1 MTEVPLRRVLA
12 ASVRGPTHR
21 RDGLPNQDA
30 MGWWGPDGRG
40 RVVAAVADGHGSP
53 KSFRSQVGAQLAV
66 AVGVS
71 VGRML
76 VTPGT
81 EKLGPRP
88 SDFAAMAADI
98 VGRWTAAVDS
108 HLETVPFRDAELA
121 GVEEHE
127 GRPAREAVT
136 LDPVLAYGATLLLTV
151 VLEPVAIFLQLGDGD
166 MLAVAPSGHTTR
178 PMPVDS
184 RLFGNETTSLCM
196 REAEHQFRCC
206 TRSLANG
213 EVALLLLATDG
224 LGNAYPDEAALAQVG
239 ADLLERISEDGS
251 DTVSGELEPY
261 LTEAANHSGDD
272 TTLVVVWLGAPNRG
286 AGAHRLHR
294 WEPVTWPPPNP

>member
-53 KSFRSQVGAQLAV
+53 KSFRSQMGAQLAV

-81 EKLGPRP
+81 AEPGPP
-88 SDFAAMAADI
+88 DPDFAAVAADI
-98 VGRWTAAVDS
+98 VGRWAAAVEA

-121 GVEEHE
+121 EVEEHE
-127 GRPAREAVT
+127 GWPARVAVEAE
-136 LDPVLAYGATLLLTV
+136 PVLAYGATLLLTV
-151 VLEPVAIFLQLGDGD
+151 VLESAAMFLQLGDGD
-166 MLAVAPSGHTTR
+166 ILTVAPSGHTSR

-196 REAEHQFRCC
+196 RAAEHQFRCG

-239 ADLLERISEDGS
+239 ADLLKRISEDGS

-261 LTEAANHSGDD
+261 LAEAANHSGDD

-286 AGAHRLHR
+286 AGAHRLLR